1 MTLSNNKKYTYLF
14 FLLTLLISFYY
25 GENSSGGSRLDA
37 KSGKMFISVFS
48 DNYMNGVRY
57 FINTGHDHFPFFY
70 ILISWFEKF
79 MSPLLIG
86 LLYVIVSSTIPLIFY
101 NILKKKFTYSDKN
114 ILYLLSLI
122 LFFSPY
128 IRSSAVWLTTDN
140 LGIIFF
146 GLAISKYL
154 SFEKKNHN
162 YFKYSLQCFLFLI
175 LASYIRQYYAIFFII
190 FFCLMM
196 KKLKFN
202 QLITII
208 IFNTLISLPALI
220 YLYFYLLKN
229 FFNTDS
235 SYITDYLKPN
245 IIFNILVFLSM
256 CFFYFLPFLINTLN
270 KDKVIA
276 LIDTKKKNI
285 FFLFLSFIFLLLF
298 YDLPIVNFGGGI
310 FYKISKFFYVQ
321 IFYLFSFMGGLL
333 LFVIINVNIKNLSIY
348 LLIIFCYPVIFI
360 YQKYYD
366 PLIYFLFFS
375 LIDAD
380 FINENLLKDKFN
392 IKFIYSYL
400 IVFLLATNIYY
411 TL

>member
-128 IRSSAVWLTTDN
+128 VRSSAVWLTTDN

-190 FFCLMM
+190 FFGLMI

-411 TL
+411 SL

>member
-1 MTLSNNKKYTYLF
+1 MILSSNKIYIYLF
-14 FLLTLLISFYY
+14 FLISLLISFYL
-25 GENSSGGSRLDA
+25 GENSSGGARLDA
-37 KSGKMFISVFS
+37 MSKEVFISVFS
-48 DNYMNGVRY
+48 ESYMDGVRF

-70 ILISWFEKF
+70 MLISWFEKF
-79 MSPLLIG
+79 MSPVLVG
-86 LLYVIVSSTIPLIFY
+86 LLYVVISSTIPLIFY
-101 NILKKKFTYSDKN
+101 NILKKKFTHSDKN

-175 LASYIRQYYAIFFII
+175 LASYIRQYYAIFFLI
-190 FFCLMM
+190 FFGLMIQ
-196 KKLKFN
+196 KLKFK

-208 IFNTLISLPALI
+208 IFNTLISIPALI

-229 FFNTDS
+229 FFDMDN
-235 SYITDYLKPN
+235 SYINDLLKPN

-256 CFFYFLPFLINTLN
+256 CFFYFLPFLISTLN
-270 KDKVIA
+270 KNKIID
-276 LIDTKKKNI
+276 LINTKKKNI
-285 FFLFLSFIFLLLF
+285 FFLVLSFIFLLLF
-298 YDLPIVNFGGGI
+298 YDLPIVNLGGGI
-310 FYKISKFFYVQ
+310 FYKISKFFYVET
-321 IFYLFSFMGGLL
+321 FYLFSLMGGLF
-333 LFVIINVNIKNLSIY
+333 LFVIININIKNLSIY
-348 LLIIFCYPVIFI
+348 LLMIFCYPVIFI

-375 LIDAD
+375 LVDAD

-411 TL
+411 AL

>member
-48 DNYMNGVRY
+48 DNYMNGVRF

-70 ILISWFEKF
+70 MLISWFEKF
-79 MSPLLIG
+79 MSPVLVG
-86 LLYVIVSSTIPLIFY
+86 LLYVIISSTIPLIFY

-128 IRSSAVWLTTDN
+128 VRSSAVWLTTDN

-190 FFCLMM
+190 FFGLMM

-270 KDKVIA
+270 KNKIIA
-276 LIDTKKKNI
+276 LIDNKKKNI
-285 FFLFLSFIFLLLF
+285 FFLVLSFIFLLLF
-298 YDLPIVNFGGGI
+298 YDLPIVNLGGGI

-321 IFYLFSFMGGLL
+321 TFYLFSFMGGLL

>member
-14 FLLTLLISFYY
+14 FLLTLLVSFYY

-48 DNYMNGVRY
+48 DNYMNGVRF

-270 KDKVIA
+270 KNKIIA
-276 LIDTKKKNI
+276 LIDNKKKNI
-285 FFLFLSFIFLLLF
+285 FFLVLSFIFLLLF
-298 YDLPIVNFGGGI
+298 YDLPIVNLGGGI

-321 IFYLFSFMGGLL
+321 TFYLFSFMGGLL

>member
-1 MTLSNNKKYTYLF
+1 MTLSSNKIYIYLF
-14 FLLTLLISFYY
+14 FLISLLISFYL
-25 GENSSGGSRLDA
+25 GENSSGGARLDA
-37 KSGKMFISVFS
+37 MSKEVFISVFS
-48 DNYMNGVRY
+48 ESYMDGVRF

-70 ILISWFEKF
+70 MLISWFEKF
-79 MSPLLIG
+79 MSPVLVG
-86 LLYVIVSSTIPLIFY
+86 LLYVVISSTIPLIFY
-101 NILKKKFTYSDKN
+101 NILKKKFTHSDKN

-175 LASYIRQYYAIFFII
+175 LASYIRQYYAIFFLI
-190 FFCLMM
+190 FFGLMI
-196 KKLKFN
+196 KKLKFK

-208 IFNTLISLPALI
+208 IFNTLISIPALI

-229 FFNTDS
+229 FFDMDN
-235 SYITDYLKPN
+235 SYINDLLKPN

-270 KDKVIA
+270 KNKIID
-276 LIDTKKKNI
+276 LINTKKKNI
-285 FFLFLSFIFLLLF
+285 FFLALSFIFLLLF
-298 YDLPIVNFGGGI
+298 YDLPIVNLGGGI
-310 FYKISKFFYVQ
+310 FYKISKFFYVET
-321 IFYLFSFMGGLL
+321 FYLFSLMGGLF
-333 LFVIINVNIKNLSIY
+333 LFVIININIKNLSIY
-348 LLIIFCYPVIFI
+348 LLMIFCYPVIFI

-375 LIDAD
+375 LVDAD

-411 TL
+411 AL

>member
-1 MTLSNNKKYTYLF
+1 M
-14 FLLTLLISFYY
+14 I
-25 GENSSGGSRLDA
+25 
-37 KSGKMFISVFS
+37 
-48 DNYMNGVRY
+48 
-57 FINTGHDHFPFFY
+57 
-70 ILISWFEKF
+70 
-79 MSPLLIG
+79 
-86 LLYVIVSSTIPLIFY
+86 
-101 NILKKKFTYSDKN
+101 
-114 ILYLLSLI
+114 
-122 LFFSPY
+122 
-128 IRSSAVWLTTDN
+128 
-140 LGIIFF
+140 
-146 GLAISKYL
+146 
-154 SFEKKNHN
+154 
-162 YFKYSLQCFLFLI
+162 
-175 LASYIRQYYAIFFII
+175 
-190 FFCLMM
+190 

-270 KDKVIA
+270 KNKIIA
-276 LIDTKKKNI
+276 LIDNKKKNI
-285 FFLFLSFIFLLLF
+285 FFLVLSFIFLLLF
-298 YDLPIVNFGGGI
+298 YDLPIVNLGGGI

-321 IFYLFSFMGGLL
+321 TCYLFSFMGGLL

-348 LLIIFCYPVIFI
+348 LLIIFFYPVIFI

-411 TL
+411 SL

>member
-1 MTLSNNKKYTYLF
+1 MILSSNKIYIYLF
-14 FLLTLLISFYY
+14 FLISLLISFYL
-25 GENSSGGSRLDA
+25 GENSSGGARLDA
-37 KSGKMFISVFS
+37 MSKEVFISVFS
-48 DNYMNGVRY
+48 ESYMDGVRF

-70 ILISWFEKF
+70 MLISWFEKF
-79 MSPLLIG
+79 MSPVLVG
-86 LLYVIVSSTIPLIFY
+86 LLYVVISSTIPLIFY
-101 NILKKKFTYSDKN
+101 NILKKKFTHSDKN

-175 LASYIRQYYAIFFII
+175 LASYIRQYYAIFFLI
-190 FFCLMM
+190 FFGLMIQ
-196 KKLKFN
+196 KLKFK

-208 IFNTLISLPALI
+208 IFNTLISIPALI

-229 FFNTDS
+229 FFDMDN
-235 SYITDYLKPN
+235 SYINDYLKPN

-256 CFFYFLPFLINTLN
+256 CFFYFLPFLISTLN
-270 KDKVIA
+270 KNKIID
-276 LIDTKKKNI
+276 LINTKKKNI
-285 FFLFLSFIFLLLF
+285 FFLVLSFIFLLLF
-298 YDLPIVNFGGGI
+298 YDLPIVNLGGGI
-310 FYKISKFFYVQ
+310 FYKISKFFYVET
-321 IFYLFSFMGGLL
+321 FYLFSLMGGLF
-333 LFVIINVNIKNLSIY
+333 LFVIININIKNLSIY
-348 LLIIFCYPVIFI
+348 LLMIFCYPVIFI

-375 LIDAD
+375 LVDAD

-411 TL
+411 AL

>member
-14 FLLTLLISFYY
+14 FLLTLLVSFYY

-79 MSPLLIG
+79 MSPLLIS
-86 LLYVIVSSTIPLIFY
+86 LLYVIISSTIPLIFY

-270 KDKVIA
+270 KNKIIA
-276 LIDTKKKNI
+276 LIDKKKKNI
-285 FFLFLSFIFLLLF
+285 FFLVLSFIFLLLF
-298 YDLPIVNFGGGI
+298 YDLPIVNLGGGI
-310 FYKISKFFYVQ
+310 FYKISKFFYIQ

-348 LLIIFCYPVIFI
+348 LLIIFFYPVIFI

>member
-14 FLLTLLISFYY
+14 FLLSLLISFYF
-25 GENSSGGSRLDA
+25 GENSSGGSKLDA
-37 KSGKMFISVFS
+37 ISGKIFISVFS
-48 DNYMNGVRY
+48 DNYMDGVRF

-70 ILISWFEKF
+70 MLISWFEKF
-79 MSPLLIG
+79 MSPVLVG
-86 LLYVIVSSTIPLIFY
+86 LLYVIISSTIPLIFY

-175 LASYIRQYYAIFFII
+175 LASYIRQYYAIFFLI
-190 FFCLMM
+190 FFGLMIQ
-196 KKLKFN
+196 KLKFK

-208 IFNTLISLPALI
+208 IFNTLISIPALI

-229 FFNTDS
+229 FFDMDN
-235 SYITDYLKPN
+235 SYINDYLKPN

-256 CFFYFLPFLINTLN
+256 CFFYFLPFLISTLN
-270 KDKVIA
+270 KNKIID
-276 LIDTKKKNI
+276 LINTKKKNI
-285 FFLFLSFIFLLLF
+285 FFLVLSFIFLLLF
-298 YDLPIVNFGGGI
+298 YDLPIVNLGGGI
-310 FYKISKFFYVQ
+310 FYKISKFFYVET
-321 IFYLFSFMGGLL
+321 FYLFSLMGGLF
-333 LFVIINVNIKNLSIY
+333 LFVIININIKNLSIY
-348 LLIIFCYPVIFI
+348 LLMIFCYPVIFI

-375 LIDAD
+375 LVDAD

-411 TL
+411 AL

>member
-79 MSPLLIG
+79 MSPLLIS
-86 LLYVIVSSTIPLIFY
+86 LLYVIISSTIPLIFY

-235 SYITDYLKPN
+235 SYITDYLKPD

-270 KDKVIA
+270 KNKIIA
-276 LIDTKKKNI
+276 LIDNKKKNI
-285 FFLFLSFIFLLLF
+285 FFLALSFIFLLLF
-298 YDLPIVNFGGGI
+298 YDLPIVNLGGGI
-310 FYKISKFFYVQ
+310 FYKISKFFYIQ

>member
-128 IRSSAVWLTTDN
+128 VRSSAVWLTTDN

-190 FFCLMM
+190 FFGLMI

>member
-48 DNYMNGVRY
+48 NNYMNGVRF

-128 IRSSAVWLTTDN
+128 VRSSAVWLTTDN

-190 FFCLMM
+190 FFGLMM
-196 KKLKFN
+196 KKLQFN

-235 SYITDYLKPN
+235 SYITDYLKPD

-270 KDKVIA
+270 KNKIIT
-276 LIDTKKKNI
+276 LIDNKKKNI
-285 FFLFLSFIFLLLF
+285 FFLVLSFIFLLLF
-298 YDLPIVNFGGGI
+298 YDLPIVNLGGGI

-321 IFYLFSFMGGLL
+321 TFYLFSFMGGLL

>member
-1 MTLSNNKKYTYLF
+1 MTLSSNKIYIYLF
-14 FLLTLLISFYY
+14 FLISLLISFYL
-25 GENSSGGSRLDA
+25 GENSSGGARLDA
-37 KSGKMFISVFS
+37 MSKEVFISVFS
-48 DNYMNGVRY
+48 ESYMDGVRF

-70 ILISWFEKF
+70 MLISWFEKF
-79 MSPLLIG
+79 MSPVLVG
-86 LLYVIVSSTIPLIFY
+86 LLYVVISSTIPLIFY
-101 NILKKKFTYSDKN
+101 NILKKKFTHSDKN

-128 IRSSAVWLTTDN
+128 IRSSAAWLTTDN

-175 LASYIRQYYAIFFII
+175 LASYIRQYYAIFFLI
-190 FFCLMM
+190 FFGLMI
-196 KKLKFN
+196 KKLKFK

-208 IFNTLISLPALI
+208 IFNTLISIPALI

-229 FFNTDS
+229 FFDMDN
-235 SYITDYLKPN
+235 SYINDLLKPN

-270 KDKVIA
+270 KNKIID
-276 LIDTKKKNI
+276 LINTKKKNI
-285 FFLFLSFIFLLLF
+285 FFLALSFIFLLLF
-298 YDLPIVNFGGGI
+298 YDLPIVNLGGGI
-310 FYKISKFFYVQ
+310 FYKISKFFYVET
-321 IFYLFSFMGGLL
+321 FYLFSLMGGLF
-333 LFVIINVNIKNLSIY
+333 LFVIININIKNLSIY
-348 LLIIFCYPVIFI
+348 LLMIFCYPVIFI

-375 LIDAD
+375 LVDAD

-411 TL
+411 AL

>member
-1 MTLSNNKKYTYLF
+1 MTLSSNKIYIYLF
-14 FLLTLLISFYY
+14 FLISLLISFYL
-25 GENSSGGSRLDA
+25 GENSSGGARLDA
-37 KSGKMFISVFS
+37 MSKEVFISVFS
-48 DNYMNGVRY
+48 ESYMDGVRF

-70 ILISWFEKF
+70 MLISWFEKF
-79 MSPLLIG
+79 MSPVLVG
-86 LLYVIVSSTIPLIFY
+86 LLYVVISSTIPLIFY
-101 NILKKKFTYSDKN
+101 NILKKKFTHSDKN

-175 LASYIRQYYAIFFII
+175 LASYIRQYYAIFFLI
-190 FFCLMM
+190 FFGLMIQ
-196 KKLKFN
+196 KLKFK

-208 IFNTLISLPALI
+208 IFNTLISIPALI

-229 FFNTDS
+229 FFDMDN
-235 SYITDYLKPN
+235 SYINDYLKPN

-270 KDKVIA
+270 KNKIID
-276 LIDTKKKNI
+276 LINTKKKNI
-285 FFLFLSFIFLLLF
+285 FFLALSFIFLLLF
-298 YDLPIVNFGGGI
+298 YDLPIVNLGGGI
-310 FYKISKFFYVQ
+310 FYKISKFFYVET
-321 IFYLFSFMGGLL
+321 FYLFSLMGGLF
-333 LFVIINVNIKNLSIY
+333 LFVIININIKNLSIY
-348 LLIIFCYPVIFI
+348 LLMIFCYPLIFI

-375 LIDAD
+375 LVDAD

-411 TL
+411 AL

>member
-14 FLLTLLISFYY
+14 FLLTLLVSFYY
-25 GENSSGGSRLDA
+25 GENSSGCSRFYA
-37 KSGKMFISVFS
+37 IIGKMFISFFS
-48 DNYMNGVRY
+48 DNYMNGVRF

-270 KDKVIA
+270 KNKIIA
-276 LIDTKKKNI
+276 LIDNKKKNI
-285 FFLFLSFIFLLLF
+285 FFLVLSFIFLLLF
-298 YDLPIVNFGGGI
+298 YDLPIVNLGGGI

-321 IFYLFSFMGGLL
+321 TFYLFSFMGGLL

>member
-79 MSPLLIG
+79 ISPLLIG

>member
-1 MTLSNNKKYTYLF
+1 MFLSNNKKYTYLF
-14 FLLTLLISFYY
+14 FLLSLLISFYFS
-25 GENSSGGSRLDA
+25 ENSSGGSKLDA
-37 KSGKMFISVFS
+37 ISGKLFISVFS
-48 DNYMNGVRY
+48 DNYMDGVRF

-70 ILISWFEKF
+70 MLISWFEKF
-79 MSPLLIG
+79 MSPVLVG
-86 LLYVIVSSTIPLIFY
+86 LLYVIISSTIPLIFY

-190 FFCLMM
+190 FFGLMM

-235 SYITDYLKPN
+235 SYITDYLKPD

-270 KDKVIA
+270 KNKIIA
-276 LIDTKKKNI
+276 LIDNKKKNI
-285 FFLFLSFIFLLLF
+285 FFLALSFIFLLLF
-298 YDLPIVNFGGGI
+298 YDLPIVNLGGGI
-310 FYKISKFFYVQ
+310 FYKISKFFYIQ